1 MYFGGMSMS
10 SKLTRA
16 IANRLQ
22 VAQVAITNSRTDPAL
37 QAAATTF
44 GYGPER
50 LLEGQQLYDMA
61 MAAVDAATLAWATQK
76 AVTAQVRTA
85 RQTAQAGYQT
95 LAKTARV
102 IF

>member
-1 MYFGGMSMS
+1 MS

-16 IANRLQ
+16 IANKLQ

-50 LLEGQQLYDMA
+50 LLEGQSLYD
-61 MAAVDAATLAWATQK
+61 AAIASVDAATLAWATQK
-76 AVTAQVRTA
+76 AMTAQVRTA
-85 RQTAQAGYQT
+85 RQTAQAARQT
-95 LAKTARV
+95 LARTARV
-102 IF
+102 LLTDN